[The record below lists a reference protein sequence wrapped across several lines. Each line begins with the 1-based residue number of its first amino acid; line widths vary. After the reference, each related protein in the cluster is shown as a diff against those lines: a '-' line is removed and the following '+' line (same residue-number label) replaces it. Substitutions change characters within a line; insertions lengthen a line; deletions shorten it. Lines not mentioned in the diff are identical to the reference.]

1 MEYSNL
7 IKEAVK
13 ARENSYSP
21 YSNFKV
27 GAAVLGKSGK
37 VYTGAN
43 IENASYGASICA
55 ERVACTRAIFEGE
68 KEILAVAIVG
78 SKKGAL
84 CYPCGICRQFLCE
97 FGNPDIV
104 LSKSGEVDKI
114 VKLSELIPNSF
125 TSSDMD

>member
-37 VYTGAN
+37 VYTSAN
-43 IENASYGASICA
+43 IENAS
-55 ERVACTRAIFEGE
+55 
-68 KEILAVAIVG
+68 
-78 SKKGAL
+78 
-84 CYPCGICRQFLCE
+84 
-97 FGNPDIV
+97 
-104 LSKSGEVDKI
+104 
-114 VKLSELIPNSF
+114 
-125 TSSDMD
+125 